1 MLNGKGGTGSSS
13 SSGGDEGGLNSQ
25 LSPHRPN
32 KKARVAEAAVND
44 ENNSSSI
51 NQPASVLE
59 HAQAPTS
66 VDLRPLVIDAIQSL
80 SAENPD
86 DGIPKRSLLQRL
98 GGHGESVE
106 GVDAVLEELA
116 NEAKIY
122 IEDSGGD
129 EVIQT
134 LQA

>member
-1 MLNGKGGTGSSS
+1 MMIY
-13 SSGGDEGGLNSQ
+13 SSGN
-25 LSPHRPN
+25 
-32 KKARVAEAAVND
+32 
-44 ENNSSSI
+44 I
-51 NQPASVLE
+51 NRSESLLEQPSASM
-59 HAQAPTS
+59 S
-66 VDLRPLVIDAIQSL
+66 VDLRPLVIEAIQSL

-86 DGIPKRSLLQRL
+86 DGIPKDSLLKRL

-106 GVDAVLEELA
+106 GVDAVLAELA